1 MYGTK
6 QISEFD
12 RQFQP
17 RSRIYGLPRIAL
29 RQRAN
34 EHPMAMF
41 TIFVFA
47 SLSSMALAPS
57 SGPAFASIGTA
68 QHPIERSHTTA
79 KTDRLPLSETDIA
92 CQGQAWGV
100 ESEIC
105 LNAIAKDTGVHEARK
120 VRLIAS
126 AESMRTTPNIF

>member
-1 MYGTK
+1 MSGTK

-47 SLSSMALAPS
+47 SLSSMALAPT
-57 SGPAFASIGTA
+57 SGPAFASMGTV
-68 QHPIERSHTTA
+68 QRPIVGAHTTT

-105 LNAIAKDTGVHEARK
+105 LKAIAKDTGAHQVRK

-126 AESMRTTPNIF
+126 AEPMRTTPNIF